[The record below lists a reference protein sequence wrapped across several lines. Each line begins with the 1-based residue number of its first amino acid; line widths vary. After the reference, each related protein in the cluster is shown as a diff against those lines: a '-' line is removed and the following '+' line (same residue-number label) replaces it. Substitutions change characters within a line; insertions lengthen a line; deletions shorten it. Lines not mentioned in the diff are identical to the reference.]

1 MRVAD
6 RARTLL
12 KSALLAGGLLLL
24 GATSAMAQSP
34 IKLSNQIT
42 DQTGVLES
50 STARVQAALDG
61 LQSAHNVQL
70 WIVFIAT
77 SDSDTASALAQSTY
91 EYNGLGGND
100 FLVLVAVDDHRYG
113 WWEDTLASNSDIG
126 TATGLDSATI
136 DSLLASQ
143 MEPRFKSGDYPGGVV
158 AFANGLS
165 QAVGNGGSTGGKAT
179 PVTPGATPVTPG
191 GSTSGVDSAVSTV
204 LTTLVGLILVG
215 AVVIVGYLWFRAWR
229 RGRMSVE
236 ERDKQTGELARQANK
251 SLVDT
256 DDALTA
262 ASQDLGFAQ
271 AQFDD
276 ADTKPYGDAITEAQA
291 QLKAAFAIRQML
303 DDSIPE
309 DQPTKIQMYNQIIA
323 ACTAANG
330 MVNAQVQRL
339 QALRDLEKDAPKAL
353 AVLPKAIADL
363 QGRLPAIQVAMKTL
377 SGYAPSSWVSVKG
390 NLEEADKRGDFAEQQ
405 VAKGNAALAAT
416 PPDAGAA
423 AHAARAAQEALAGAN
438 QLLDAVVQAAKGLDD
453 ARGKL
458 DEEIAAVE
466 NDLETAKSTLAG
478 PAGAGAPA
486 SASGDIAKATALL
499 RTAKAQAAAAAPD
512 PLTALQTAQQAN
524 AAADAVLANIRQA
537 SDQALRA
544 QAAYNSA
551 RATAAASVGQ
561 AQGFVNARKTG
572 VGREARTRLAEAERH
587 LAQADAL
594 ATSDPAA
601 ATNEANIATN
611 MATAAYNLAAGDF
624 VDYERGRY
632 PRGGGSWS
640 GGGGAGGSDL
650 GAALIGGIIG
660 GMLSGGSNRGGGFG
674 GTPWGSSGGWSGGS
688 SSGSHSSSGGHGGG
702 ASFGG
707 FGGGGG
713 GHSSGGGGGGHGGG
727 GGW

>member
-6 RARTLL
+6 RVRTLL

-24 GATSAMAQSP
+24 AAQGAVAQSP
-34 IKLSNQIT
+34 IKLSSQVT
-42 DQTGVLES
+42 DQAGVLES
-50 STARVQAALDG
+50 GTARVQAALDG
-61 LQSAHNVQL
+61 LQSAHNVQV
-70 WIVFIAT
+70 WVVFIAT
-77 SDSDTASALAQSTY
+77 SGSDTASALAESTY

-113 WWEDTLASNSDIG
+113 WWEDTLASNPDIG

-165 QAVGNGGSTGGKAT
+165 QAIGNGNSTPAT
-179 PVTPGATPVTPG
+179 PAGTPVTPG
-191 GSTSGVDSAVSTV
+191 GSTSGPDSAVSSV
-204 LTTLVGLILVG
+204 LGTLVVIILVG
-215 AVVIVGYLWFRAWR
+215 TGVVVAYLWFRAWR
-229 RGRMSVE
+229 RGRMGAE
-236 ERDKQTGELARQANK
+236 ERDKQTGDLARQANR
-251 SLVDT
+251 SLVET

-276 ADTKPYGDAITEAQA
+276 ADTKPYADAITEAQA
-291 QLKAAFAIRQML
+291 QLKAAFSIRQKL

-309 DQPTKIQMYNQIIA
+309 DQPTRIQMYNQIIA

-330 MVNAQVQRL
+330 MVNAQAQRL
-339 QALRDLEKDAPKAL
+339 QALRNLEKDAPKAL
-353 AVLPKAIADL
+353 AVLPKAIDEL
-363 QGRLPAIQVAMKTL
+363 QGRLPAIQAAMKTL
-377 SGYAPSSWVSVKG
+377 SGYAPASWASVKG

-405 VAKGNAALAAT
+405 VVKGNAALAAT

-438 QLLDAVVQAAKGLDD
+438 QLLDAVVAAAKGLDD
-453 ARGKL
+453 ARAKL
-458 DEEIAAVE
+458 DAEIAAVE
-466 NDLETAKSTLAG
+466 SDLETAKSTLAG

-486 SASGDIAKATALL
+486 SASGDIAKAAALL
-499 RTAKAQAAAAAPD
+499 STAKAQAAAATPD

-537 SDQALRA
+537 SDQALRVK
-544 QAAYNSA
+544 AAYSSA

-561 AQGFVNARKTG
+561 AQGFINARRTG

-632 PRGGGSWS
+632 PRSGGSWS
-640 GGGGAGGSDL
+640 GGAGGGGADV

-660 GMLSGGSNRGGGFG
+660 GMFSGGSNRGGGFG
-674 GTPWGSSGGWSGGS
+674 GTQWGSSGGWSGGGSSNRSSGHS
-688 SSGSHSSSGGHGGG
+688 SSGGGHGGG